1 MQLTGPISNTFPR
14 PGRAFGERM
23 PNYWRIARFPVGIGK
38 AAFIA
43 EMQAVF
49 ADVLRRRTL
58 FTVAAFCRKYCR
70 DFLL

>member
-1 MQLTGPISNTFPR
+1 
-14 PGRAFGERM
+14 M